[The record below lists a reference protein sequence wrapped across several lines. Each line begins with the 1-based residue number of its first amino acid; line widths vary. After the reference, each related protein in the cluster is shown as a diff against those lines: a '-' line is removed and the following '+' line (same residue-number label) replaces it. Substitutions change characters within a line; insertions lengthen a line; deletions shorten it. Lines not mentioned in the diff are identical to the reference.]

1 MVVKALVVSKVT
13 MDATTV
19 VPYVAQHGDTVALR
33 VPVALNS
40 VPLVA
45 AAPTV
50 SPGPSPSIDPTT
62 GKLAMVGV
70 TVVAGGALFGIGFSS
85 EFTSVISSVSSAT
98 VIASAFNRIF
108 ARNMVPGLHDDISF
122 VITVAASL
130 GFLQLAI
137 GECAKQCSS
146 DILRPLYL
154 SALAV
159 TTLAVVLKVV
169 SVEAMNFITVDM
181 AYRHIASAKEFLR
194 NAPGNAAT
202 HANVAWKQILQSRLF
217 SLLNLRG
224 ERDDAGDINYSMV
237 GSCVSLALSVVTGY
251 LSVQSCLAADV
262 TLADIVTN
270 MKDKCSGTTKTLAI
284 TSVVLGVTGFL
295 GVLFSGPMRYLPR
308 LQMDIDFEANM
319 QRLKTA
325 GGMGMSGLRST
336 GKGLL
341 ALGSHVLSGATHVAG
356 GARSLAVQISSSAS
370 SLEPP
375 PLRRSLTFF
384 LLASG
389 VAVGVVDAFVDRGDP
404 AKESLFYTAIALCT
418 LGVLTAAH
426 GATRHR
432 DMLNSLRVPNAV
444 PALQSIWNSVLSGAS
459 SVTSAMMQ
467 PSACD
472 QVLAQLRPIREELKQ
487 IRAHLLADTSEPY
500 YTLLEPAPS
509 SDAMGNP
516 SVD

>member
-1 MVVKALVVSKVT
+1 MST
-13 MDATTV
+13 TTV
-19 VPYVAQHGDTVALR
+19 VPYVAQQGDAVAPHAS
-33 VPVALNS
+33 VTLNS
-40 VPLVA
+40 VPSVA
-45 AAPTV
+45 AAPMV
-50 SPGPSPSIDPTT
+50 SQGSSLPIDPTT

-70 TVVAGGALFGIGFSS
+70 TVVTGGALFGIGLPPD
-85 EFTSVISSVSSAT
+85 FTSLISSISTAT

-108 ARNMVPGLHDDISF
+108 SGNMVPGLHDDISF
-122 VITVAASL
+122 VITVAASVGL
-130 GFLQLAI
+130 LQLAI

-146 DILRPLYL
+146 NILRQLYL

-169 SVEAMNFITVDM
+169 SAEAMNFMTIDM

-202 HANVAWKQILQSRLF
+202 HAKEAWQQLLQSRLF
-217 SLLNLRG
+217 SLLNVRG

-251 LSVQSCLAADV
+251 LSVQSCLTAEV
-262 TLADIVTN
+262 TLEDIVKN
-270 MKDKCSGTTKTLAI
+270 MKHKCSGTTKTLAI

-308 LQMDIDFEANM
+308 LQMDIDFEANL

-325 GGMGMSGLRST
+325 GGMGMSGLRAT

-341 ALGSHVLSGATHVAG
+341 ALGSHVLSGAKQAAG
-356 GARSLAVQISSSAS
+356 GARALAGQISSSAS

-375 PLRRSLTFF
+375 PLRRSLAFF

-404 AKESLFYTAIALCT
+404 AKETMFYTAIALCI

-432 DMLNSLRVPNAV
+432 DMLKNLRMPNAGPV
-444 PALQSIWNSVLSGAS
+444 LRSIWDSVLSGAS
-459 SVTSAMMQ
+459 GVTSAMMQ

-472 QVLAQLRPIREELKQ
+472 QVLAQLRPIREELNQ
-487 IRAHLLADTSEPY
+487 IRAHLLDNDAPNENSWGTFSHPSGESEP
-500 YTLLEPAPS
+500 LFDEKVKK
-509 SDAMGNP
+509 D
-516 SVD
+516 

>member
-1 MVVKALVVSKVT
+1 MVRVVT
-13 MDATTV
+13 MSITTV
-19 VPYVAQHGDTVALR
+19 MPYVTQQG
-33 VPVALNS
+33 
-40 VPLVA
+40 A

-50 SPGPSPSIDPTT
+50 SLGPSLPIDPTT

-70 TVVAGGALFGIGFSS
+70 TVVTGGALFAMDVSAD
-85 EFTSVISSVSSAT
+85 FTSVISSISAAT

-108 ARNMVPGLHDDISF
+108 AGNMVPGLHDDISF
-122 VITVAASL
+122 VVTVAASV
-130 GFLQLAI
+130 GMLQLAI
-137 GECAKQCSS
+137 GECSKQCSS
-146 DILRPLYL
+146 NILRQLYL

-169 SVEAMNFITVDM
+169 SAEAMNFMTVDM

-202 HANVAWKQILQSRLF
+202 HAKEAWEQLLQSRLF

-224 ERDDAGDINYSMV
+224 ESEDAGDINYSMV

-251 LSVQSCLAADV
+251 LSVQSCLTAGV
-262 TLADIVTN
+262 TVEDIVTN
-270 MKDKCSGTTKTLAI
+270 MKQKCSGTTKTLAI

-319 QRLKTA
+319 QRLKTV
-325 GGMGMSGLRST
+325 GGMGMSGLRAT

-341 ALGSHVLSGATHVAG
+341 ALGSHVLGGAKYATG
-356 GARSLAVQISSSAS
+356 GARALAGQISSSVS

-375 PLRRSLTFF
+375 PLRRSLAFV
-384 LLASG
+384 LLVSG

-404 AKESLFYTAIALCT
+404 AKDTLFYTAIAMCT
-418 LGVLTAAH
+418 LGVLTVAH
-426 GATRHR
+426 GSTRHR
-432 DMLNSLRVPNAV
+432 DMLNNLRMPIAG
-444 PALQSIWNSVLSGAS
+444 PTLKSMWDSMLRGAS

-472 QVLAQLRPIREELKQ
+472 QVLEQLRPIRAELNQ
-487 IRAHLLADTSEPY
+487 IRAHLLDNDASNERPSGTLSYPSTESEIF
-500 YTLLEPAPS
+500 E
-509 SDAMGNP
+509 
-516 SVD
+516 